1 MTPSYL
7 WTIST
12 PKDAWNRV
20 NDRVRNTVQSCA
32 IQTSSKWKKT
42 HENWESPIGDEKVE
56 LIGYL
61 YVLVVLMKNNNHLDV
76 AAQIQEILD
85 LVVPADLTDPDARDV
100 IWDKHEALNPLV
112 AAFRA
117 RKSWP

>member
-1 MTPSYL
+1 MRPSYL

-20 NDRVRNTVQSCA
+20 NDRVVNILGGCEA
-32 IQTSSKWKKT
+32 ITSDRHSEKN
-42 HENWESPIGDEKVE
+42 EDWESQVGEEKLE

-61 YVLVVLMKNNNHLDV
+61 YVLVVLMKNSHPDV

-85 LVVPADLTDPDARDV
+85 LVVPADLTDPDARKA
-100 IWDKHEALNPLV
+100 IGEKHDALNPLV

-117 RKSWP
+117 GKSWP